1 MNLRTAFRFWSIVI
15 ALFCVPGGAV
25 PAQESDH
32 AALVEALRA
41 GGHVIIMRHAS
52 TTPGSSDDER
62 QLDDAGKA
70 AVHSMGEALRRL
82 AIPVSE
88 VLTSPLIRTRQTAAA
103 LDVADIQI
111 IDELTELAVGQQ
123 SPRERRAWLMARAA
137 QPPPAGSN
145 LLLVT
150 HSTNLELAFGA
161 AGRLFEGESLIIRPE
176 GGKAVVV
183 ARLKTEDWPT
193 IFSD

>member
-1 MNLRTAFRFWSIVI
+1 
-15 ALFCVPGGAV
+15 
-25 PAQESDH
+25 
-32 AALVEALRA
+32 
-41 GGHVIIMRHAS
+41 MRHAS

-62 QLDDAGKA
+62 QLDEEGKA
-70 AVHSMGEALRRL
+70 AVRSMGEALRRL

-103 LDVADIQI
+103 LDVADIEI